1 MSKENIREKV
11 TEMLTPVGLGDK
23 LYIEEVV
30 ATIGESATPNQII
43 ETVQRWL
50 YSQHKVRQ
58 SFARHGAERCWATH
72 EPMSEPF
79 DFDVRLQVES
89 LITHGLMKSSK

>member
-11 TEMLTPVGLGDK
+11 TEMLTPVGLGHT

-30 ATIGESATPNQII
+30 ATIGRSATPNQII
-43 ETVQRWL
+43 EKTQLWL
-50 YSQHKVRQ
+50 RNLHIVRQ
-58 SFARHGAERCWATH
+58 NFARHGAERCWATY

-79 DFDVRLQVES
+79 DFEVRLQLES
-89 LITHGLMKSSK
+89 LITHGLMKSPK